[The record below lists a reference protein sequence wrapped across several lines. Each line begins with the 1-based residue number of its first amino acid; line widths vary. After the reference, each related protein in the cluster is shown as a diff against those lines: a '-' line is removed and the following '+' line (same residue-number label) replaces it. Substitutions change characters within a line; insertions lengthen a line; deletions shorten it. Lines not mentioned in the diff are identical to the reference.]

1 MIMLDTC
8 ENCYEEAV
16 LVKMQGMQVCSSCK
30 QDFGGEMSEE
40 DSFLMDT
47 NEMIGVMS
55 DDDVLDMFKKEYV
68 GY

>member
-16 LVKMQGMQVCSSCK
+16 LVKAQGMQVCNSCQ
-30 QDFGGEMSEE
+30 QDMGGEFE
-40 DSFLMDT
+40 DDTFLMDT
-47 NEMIGVMS
+47 NDMVGVMS
-55 DDDVLDMFKKEYV
+55 DDDVIDMFKNEYV